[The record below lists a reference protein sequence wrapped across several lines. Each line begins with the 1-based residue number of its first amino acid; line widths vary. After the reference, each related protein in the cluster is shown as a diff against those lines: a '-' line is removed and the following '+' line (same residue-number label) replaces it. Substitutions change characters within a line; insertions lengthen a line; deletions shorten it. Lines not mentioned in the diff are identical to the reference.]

1 MQTKAITTS
10 FETELN
16 LTEQGLKDLAATK
29 EGLLIDVAT
38 DAGFKLARKERV
50 ERNGIHKNIDRLA
63 IDGKNAIDE
72 ARKDLKERVSAIFQ
86 SNVEAFEKEDL
97 RRKQIAEQEAKKE
110 QERIDSILQNI
121 EGIKRFSFDAHGKSA
136 AEISDIIEAVD
147 LIDVSE
153 GFDELSGEAAHAVKE
168 TLIELN
174 GLLNTA
180 ITLEQVAR
188 EREEMAKERAELEAL
203 RREKVE
209 RERENKPDTTGQECV
224 NRELINKQ
232 EEYNQLTDYQR
243 GYIDGLRA
251 YAYWKDGNQYVGK
264 SGRSLDDAIM
274 GFIKVSS

>member
-1 MQTKAITTS
+1 
-10 FETELN
+10 
-16 LTEQGLKDLAATK
+16 
-29 EGLLIDVAT
+29 
-38 DAGFKLARKERV
+38 
-50 ERNGIHKNIDRLA
+50 
-63 IDGKNAIDE
+63 
-72 ARKDLKERVSAIFQ
+72 
-86 SNVEAFEKEDL
+86 
-97 RRKQIAEQEAKKE
+97 
-110 QERIDSILQNI
+110 
-121 EGIKRFSFDAHGKSA
+121 
-136 AEISDIIEAVD
+136 
-147 LIDVSE
+147 
-153 GFDELSGEAAHAVKE
+153 
-168 TLIELN
+168 
-174 GLLNTA
+174 
-180 ITLEQVAR
+180 VAR